1 MPRLLAAIFL
11 VLIATPAA
19 TQTSPPFIVQS
30 DNGDNRLQL
39 GALVQADARFAIDD
53 PQNHVIDTFM
63 LRRLRAQAQGRVAR
77 YFDFYVNLDFAGGIV
92 NVRDAY
98 FETRFSPAFRV
109 RFGKGKAPFSY
120 DRLILA
126 ANTLFGERGL
136 TTTVAPD
143 RDIGVQLSGDLAGAR
158 VSYAIALTN
167 GVIDGGSSDVD
178 SNDAKE
184 VTGRIVARPWS
195 RAEHHP
201 LRGLGLA
208 VAGNSGTH
216 AALPSFFTA
225 SRQIFFAYADA
236 ADNGRRVR
244 WSPQAFYYHGPFG
257 GYAEYVRSSGTIA
270 KGGVSSGI
278 DHDAWQ
284 VTGSWVLT
292 GEAASDRRV
301 DPRVNF
307 DPASGHM
314 GAFQVVARVEHLA
327 VSRDAIG
334 LGLAAPGASRTA
346 DVWTTGLNW
355 FFNPFIKW
363 YVGFSRTVFDG
374 DSHGPRHPENLIS
387 GRAQLA
393 F

>member
-1 MPRLLAAIFL
+1 M
-11 VLIATPAA
+11 
-19 TQTSPPFIVQS
+19 
-30 DNGDNRLQL
+30 
-39 GALVQADARFAIDD
+39 
-53 PQNHVIDTFM
+53 
-63 LRRLRAQAQGRVAR
+63 
-77 YFDFYVNLDFAGGIV
+77 
-92 NVRDAY
+92 
-98 FETRFSPAFRV
+98 
-109 RFGKGKAPFSY
+109 
-120 DRLILA
+120 
-126 ANTLFGERGL
+126 
-136 TTTVAPD
+136 APD

-158 VSYAIALTN
+158 LNAVALTN
-167 GVIDGGSSDVD
+167 GVVDGGSSDVD
-178 SNDAKE
+178 SKDAKE

-201 LRGLGLA
+201 LRGLGVA
-208 VAGNSGTH
+208 VAANSGTH

-236 ADNGRRVR
+236 ADRGRRSR

-270 KGGVSSGI
+270 KVGVSSSI

-292 GEAASDRRV
+292 GEAASERRV

-307 DPASGHM
+307 DPASGHI
-314 GAFQVVARVEHLA
+314 GALQVVARLEHLA
-327 VSRDAIG
+327 VSRDAIS

-355 FFNPFIKW
+355 SFNPSIKW
-363 YVGFSRTVFDG
+363 KIGFSRTVFDG
-374 DSHGPRHPENLIS
+374 AANGPRHAENLVS